1 MCVYMHPYKSDIRAY
16 MYVCVDLCVCLNRD
30 GEQEK
35 NNSKKK
41 LSQVRQFHQDVNA
54 RFLLVSAPSCNYC
67 DIQKILVL
75 DFLGKFNT

>member
-1 MCVYMHPYKSDIRAY
+1 MCVYTHPYKSDIRAY

-41 LSQVRQFHQDVNA
+41 TKS
-54 RFLLVSAPSCNYC
+54 S
-67 DIQKILVL
+67 
-75 DFLGKFNT
+75 